1 MELANKLS
9 IKNWAEDD
17 RPREKMI
24 KKGIN
29 SLSNAELIAILFGTG
44 TRNESA
50 VELARKLLDSIG
62 NNLNDLAKLNIK
74 DLQKIK
80 GIGEAKATTIITA
93 LELGKRRKLEE
104 VLEKKKIQSSNNVS
118 EIFNSILSDL
128 PYEEFWILLLNR
140 SNTIIDKFKISQGGI
155 SGTVA
160 DVRIILKLALENLA
174 SGIILCH
181 NHPSNN
187 TKPSEADITLTKKIK
202 EAGVFFDINLLDHI
216 IVTTNS
222 YYSFADEGII

>member
-1 MELANKLS
+1 MELAKKLS

-24 KKGIN
+24 KKGIGA
-29 SLSNAELIAILFGTG
+29 LSNAELIAILFGTG

-50 VELARKLLDSIG
+50 VELARKLLDSVT

-74 DLQKIK
+74 ELQKIK
-80 GIGEAKATTIITA
+80 GIGEAKAITVITA

-104 VLEKKKIQSSNNVS
+104 AIEKKKIQSSQNVF
-118 EIFNSILSDL
+118 EIFNTILADL

-174 SGIILCH
+174 SGVVLCH
-181 NHPSNN
+181 NHPSEN
-187 TKPSEADITLTKKIK
+187 TKPSEADILITKKVK
-202 EAGVFFDINLLDHI
+202 DAGMLFDINLLDHI

-222 YYSFADEGII
+222 YFSFADEGII